1 MCVQGHAN
9 DVIPAVKHGGRS
21 PLTVDT
27 PMRPLASVVV
37 VLGLVGACASLSP
50 VATHEG
56 CARAR
61 LARQWH
67 DARPEAFVGCFVD
80 DAGAF
85 SGTLIL
91 SDLEDPPIFDD
102 EPRRFRLYVREAM
115 LADTDDRD
123 DGARWELLG
132 PELVRLHFPAPPGRP
147 QQRAFEAVDACVQGP
162 GDHASAAFT
171 LTGQVAAIT
180 PQAPFLGPPSGVRL
194 RRIACVR

>member
-1 MCVQGHAN
+1 M
-9 DVIPAVKHGGRS
+9 RS
-21 PLTVDT
+21 V
-27 PMRPLASVVV
+27 ASFVVV
-37 VLGLVGACASLSP
+37 AGLVGGACATLP
-50 VATHEG
+50 PAATHEG

-85 SGTLIL
+85 VGTLIL
-91 SDLEDPPIFDD
+91 SDVEDAAAFDD

-115 LADTDDRD
+115 LAADDDGD

-147 QQRAFEAVDACVQGP
+147 QQRAFEAVDACVQASG
-162 GDHASAAFT
+162 GASAGPVGA
-171 LTGQVAAIT
+171 LHGQVAAIT
-180 PQAPFLGPPSGVRL
+180 PQAPFLGPPSAVRL
-194 RRIACVR
+194 RRVACVR